1 MKKILIVITT
11 EFVYYGGL
19 TNVMM
24 NYYKAL
30 NKDGL
35 HIDFASTNVVNE
47 NDRAYQFIKSNGSN
61 YYCLGSRKRNTFN
74 YLQKLYLLLKKN
86 KYDVIHING
95 NSATMVLELVVS
107 CLVGIKT
114 RITHGH
120 TTRSSHPIVH
130 RILKKPLN
138 FLSTY
143 KLAVSNSTGK
153 WLFGKD
159 YIVLNNA
166 INVHKF
172 AFDKYKR
179 KKIRDEIGISDAL
192 VIGNVGKLYAPKNH
206 VFLLDVFHYIVS
218 KNRNALLLLVGGG
231 ELENSLK
238 KKAYEL
244 GVDDKVLFLGMRD
257 DVSDIVQA
265 FDVFVFPSTYE
276 GLGLAVIEAQAS
288 GLECIVSD
296 RVPIETKVTDN
307 IKYLSL
313 DESPVIWADAILN
326 LNVRNREELSKQA
339 METIKASGYDINFEA
354 SKLETIYRS

>member
-179 KKIRDEIGISDAL
+179 KKNKR
-192 VIGNVGKLYAPKNH
+192 
-206 VFLLDVFHYIVS
+206 
-218 KNRNALLLLVGGG
+218 
-231 ELENSLK
+231 
-238 KKAYEL
+238 
-244 GVDDKVLFLGMRD
+244 
-257 DVSDIVQA
+257 
-265 FDVFVFPSTYE
+265 
-276 GLGLAVIEAQAS
+276 
-288 GLECIVSD
+288 
-296 RVPIETKVTDN
+296 
-307 IKYLSL
+307 
-313 DESPVIWADAILN
+313 
-326 LNVRNREELSKQA
+326 
-339 METIKASGYDINFEA
+339 
-354 SKLETIYRS
+354 

>member
-1 MKKILIVITT
+1 M
-11 EFVYYGGL
+11 
-19 TNVMM
+19 
-24 NYYKAL
+24 
-30 NKDGL
+30 
-35 HIDFASTNVVNE
+35 
-47 NDRAYQFIKSNGSN
+47 
-61 YYCLGSRKRNTFN
+61 
-74 YLQKLYLLLKKN
+74 LLKKN

-107 CLVGIKT
+107 CLTGIKT
-114 RITHGH
+114 RIAHGH

-265 FDVFVFPSTYE
+265 FDVFVFPSVFE
-276 GLGLAVIEAQAS
+276 GLGIALLEAQAT
-288 GLECIVSD
+288 GLTCIASKDVIP
-296 RVPIETKVTDN
+296 VEVKVTPQ
-307 IKYLSL
+307 LQFVSL
-313 DESPVIWADAILN
+313 KESAEVWADRILN
-326 LNVRNREELSKQA
+326 AEYCEKRDTLFQLA
-339 METIKASGYDINFEA
+339 MKAGYDINTEVGR
-354 SKLETIYRS
+354 LETLLGEKR

>member
-1 MKKILIVITT
+1 M
-11 EFVYYGGL
+11 FV
-19 TNVMM
+19 
-24 NYYKAL
+24 
-30 NKDGL
+30 
-35 HIDFASTNVVNE
+35 E
-47 NDRAYQFIKSNGSN
+47 
-61 YYCLGSRKRNTFN
+61 
-74 YLQKLYLLLKKN
+74 KN

-179 KKIRDEIGISDAL
+179 KKNKR
-192 VIGNVGKLYAPKNH
+192 
-206 VFLLDVFHYIVS
+206 
-218 KNRNALLLLVGGG
+218 
-231 ELENSLK
+231 
-238 KKAYEL
+238 
-244 GVDDKVLFLGMRD
+244 
-257 DVSDIVQA
+257 
-265 FDVFVFPSTYE
+265 
-276 GLGLAVIEAQAS
+276 
-288 GLECIVSD
+288 
-296 RVPIETKVTDN
+296 
-307 IKYLSL
+307 
-313 DESPVIWADAILN
+313 
-326 LNVRNREELSKQA
+326 
-339 METIKASGYDINFEA
+339 
-354 SKLETIYRS
+354 